1 MKTYIKPEIVEVK
14 VMAGMHLLA
23 GSGGVGTNSTPGNN
37 YNEDTDHPD
46 VTYSRGGR
54 GFWDDEDEY

>member
-14 VMAGMHLLA
+14 VMADMHLLA
-23 GSGGVGTNSTPGNN
+23 GSGGVKTDSTPGEE
-37 YNEDTDHPD
+37 YNSGDK
-46 VTYSRGGR
+46 TYSREGR